1 MPFHK
6 KIELLANE
14 IKAWR
19 HKNYKIVI
27 FMSTKQKAL
36 SLQEELAR
44 YNVRACFAAKEPID
58 FAEGITIAINVF
70 NNGFELPEAKVVV
83 VTEKEILG
91 TQKKK
96 PLQRVAKGEK
106 IAYFRDINI
115 GDYVVHENHGLGI

>member
-1 MPFHK
+1 
-6 KIELLANE
+6 
-14 IKAWR
+14 
-19 HKNYKIVI
+19 
-27 FMSTKQKAL
+27 MSTKQKAL

-115 GDYVVHENHGLGI
+115 GDYVVHINNHGIGKYIGVETIDLSE